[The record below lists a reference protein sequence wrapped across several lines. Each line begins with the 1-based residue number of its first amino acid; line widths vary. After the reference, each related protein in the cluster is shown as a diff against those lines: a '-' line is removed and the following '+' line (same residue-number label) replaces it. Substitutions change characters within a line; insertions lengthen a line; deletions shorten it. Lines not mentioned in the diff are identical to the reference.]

1 MCDDPSYIIHNTKER
16 EGVCSAFGPEPSRG
30 HTYHPQVLGC
40 SRLNRSEELSESP
53 DSSCQAPVGT
63 QNLTGLPSG
72 AY

>member
-1 MCDDPSYIIHNTKER
+1 MCDDTSYIIYIRKR
-16 EGVCSAFGPEPSRG
+16 EKAPAAPSG
-30 HTYHPQVLGC
+30 LNQVGSHTYHPQVLGC
-40 SRLNRSEELSESP
+40 SGLNRSEELSESP